1 MDYWSTV
8 NGQRLSNAII
18 MEIPKLVNEIQ
29 ELRAEL
35 KKSKKKKQEIV
46 SIPRYEVKQYLQ
58 NQLNA
63 NMRFVSSID
72 ESDSFVVIITEEI

>member
-18 MEIPKLVNEIQ
+18 MGIPKLVNEIQ

-46 SIPRYEVKQYLQ
+46 SIPRGEVKKYLL